1 LIRAT
6 QTSHRQFLGNLQ
18 MKLNLFASIALSL
31 MTATLVGQ
39 PRAGDNPFIDEGWVP
54 KGRSS
59 GAKAPSPAIK
69 APVPAT
75 KTATTGDKADSPR
88 VPAVVGLPPEI
99 DPDKTYRI
107 APDDELAIKVF
118 QVDELSTKERVSAK
132 GTIMMPLI
140 GVVKVGGLTPG
151 EAGALIAQTLGR
163 DYLQDP
169 QVNID
174 VVKAT
179 SQKIV
184 VMGSVK
190 KPGVF
195 PVSGQTTLL
204 QAIALA
210 EGPDRVANQE
220 EIIVFR
226 PDPAGKGRAYVVD
239 LKAVLRGELQD
250 PILVGNDRIV
260 VPESGTA
267 VFIKGLTDTLRGFV
281 SVPFY

>member
-1 LIRAT
+1 
-6 QTSHRQFLGNLQ
+6 
-18 MKLNLFASIALSL
+18 MKLNLFASIALAL
-31 MTATLVGQ
+31 MTATPVGQ
-39 PRAGDNPFIDEGWVP
+39 PRAGDSPFTDDGWVP
-54 KGRSS
+54 KGRSTKASPTS
-59 GAKAPSPAIK
+59 GAKTPAPATK

-75 KTATTGDKADSPR
+75 KTATTEGKDGSSL

-118 QVDELSTKERVSAK
+118 EVDELSSTESVSAK

-140 GVVKVGGLTPG
+140 GVVKVGGLTAD
-151 EAGALIAQTLGR
+151 EAGALIAQTLER
-163 DYLQDP
+163 DYLTDP
-169 QVNID
+169 QVKVA

-195 PVSGQTTLL
+195 PVSGRTTLL

-220 EIIVFR
+220 EIIIFR
-226 PDPAGKGRAYVVD
+226 PDPAGQGRAYVVD

-267 VFIKGLTDTLRGFV
+267 VFIKGITDTLRGFV
-281 SVPFY
+281 SIPFY